1 MLGIV
6 VGSLPIALAGL
17 PVPVRLGLAGGPLVC
32 AILLARLGNIGP
44 LVWYMPSNVN
54 YAFRDLGIV
63 LFLACVGLNQARS
76 LPTRFFSPSGLLW
89 LFCGAVI
96 TIVPVLAARV
106 FGRVVLKLNVHS
118 RLAGGQPIRPRSP
131 SPMPSSALSYASVY
145 PLTMLLRITVAQV
158 LVILL
163 AK

>member
-6 VGSLPIALAGL
+6 VGSLPAALAGL

-54 YAFRDLGIV
+54 YAFRELGIV

-76 LPTRFFSPSGLLW
+76 LSTRFFSPSGLLW
-89 LFCGAVI
+89 LFCGAII

-106 FGRVVLKLNVHS
+106 SVG
-118 RLAGGQPIRPRSP
+118 
-131 SPMPSSALSYASVY
+131 SS
-145 PLTMLLRITVAQV
+145 
-158 LVILL
+158 
-163 AK
+163 